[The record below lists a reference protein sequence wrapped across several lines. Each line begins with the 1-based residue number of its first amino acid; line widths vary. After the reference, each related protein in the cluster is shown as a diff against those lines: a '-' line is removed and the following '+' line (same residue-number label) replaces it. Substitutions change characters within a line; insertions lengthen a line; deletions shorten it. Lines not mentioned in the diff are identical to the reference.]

1 MGDRTPTIV
10 GIGLSEYPKTPHLD
24 ALAHHGLAIRR
35 ALEDSGVQK
44 SDIDGLLCFGSYGID
59 DAVTMAEILGI
70 TYNYLDGT
78 FAGGTV
84 FEFYVQ
90 HAAAAIE
97 HGDCDTV
104 LITYGSDLLSK
115 QGRNLG
121 TQLYTSGNR
130 QGGPLQFEMPY
141 GSPLVSGYALAAR
154 RHMHQ
159 YGTTSAQLARVAVDA
174 RANAAL
180 NPLAMYRDP
189 LTVEDVL
196 ASRMISDPL
205 HMLDCCIISDGGGAV
220 LMTTAERARD
230 LQQTPIYVR
239 GAATAQTHWNIS
251 AMPDFTVTAA
261 ARSGPDGLRE
271 GGHHGIGRRHVDAL
285 RQLHHHRAPALGGPR
300 VLQEGRGR
308 AVPRG
313 EPPDLRR
320 GPPDQH
326 RRRRAVV
333 VPSWHEGHL
342 PPHRIGP
349 SASGT
354 GRCGPS
360 ARRRDRRGVRIGRS
374 AFLHG
379 HRRPRQGEVM
389 KADTP
394 VEGRILPAPNSSTQ
408 PFWDAAGRGELIV
421 QWCEQ
426 CQEAQ
431 FHPGPLCRTCGSE
444 PGWKVTSGRGAVYTY
459 TIVHQSRT
467 PPFDK
472 LVPYIVA
479 MVELDEG
486 PRMMT
491 NIIGCPVDDI
501 EVGMRV
507 EVAFAAEVEGIALP
521 FWQPE
526 ASS

>member
-10 GIGLSEYPKTPHLD
+10 GIGLSDYPKTPHLD

-70 TYNYLDGT
+70 HYNYLDGT

-159 YGTTSAQLARVAVDA
+159 YGTTSEQLARVAVDM

-189 LTVEDVL
+189 LTVDDVL

-230 LQQTPIYVR
+230 LQQTPVYVR

-261 ARSGPDGLRE
+261 AQSGPTAFEKAGITPSDVDMLMLYDSFTITVLLLLEDLGFCQKGE
-271 GGHHGIGRRHVDAL
+271 GGPFLEANRLTYDGDLPTNTDGGGLSSCHPGMRGIFLLIESV
-285 RQLHHHRAPALGGPR
+285 RQL
-300 VLQEGRGR
+300 RGQAG
-308 AVPRG
+308 AVQVPG
-313 EPPDLRR
+313 ADI
-320 GPPDQH
+320 
-326 RRRRAVV
+326 AV
-333 VPSWHEGHL
+333 
-342 PPHRIGP
+342 
-349 SASGT
+349 A
-354 GRCGPS
+354 
-360 ARRRDRRGVRIGRS
+360 
-374 AFLHG
+374 
-379 HRRPRQGEVM
+379 
-389 KADTP
+389 
-394 VEGRILPAPNSSTQ
+394 
-408 PFWDAAGRGELIV
+408 
-421 QWCEQ
+421 
-426 CQEAQ
+426 
-431 FHPGPLCRTCGSE
+431 CGSGGQLSCMGTVVLGKE
-444 PGWKVTSGRGAVYTY
+444 KS
-459 TIVHQSRT
+459 
-467 PPFDK
+467 
-472 LVPYIVA
+472 
-479 MVELDEG
+479 
-486 PRMMT
+486 
-491 NIIGCPVDDI
+491 
-501 EVGMRV
+501 
-507 EVAFAAEVEGIALP
+507 
-521 FWQPE
+521 
-526 ASS
+526 

>member
-10 GIGLSEYPKTPHLD
+10 GIGLSDYPKTPHLD

-35 ALEDSGVQK
+35 ALDDSGVQK

-159 YGTTSAQLARVAVDA
+159 YGTTSEQLARVAVDA

-189 LTVEDVL
+189 LTVDDVL

-230 LQQTPIYVR
+230 LKQTPIYVR
-239 GAATAQTHWNIS
+239 GAATAQSHWNIS

-261 ARSGPDGLRE
+261 ARSGPLAFEKAGITASDVDMLMLYDSFTITVLLLLEDLGFCKKGE
-271 GGHHGIGRRHVDAL
+271 GGSFLDANRLTYDGDLPTNTDGGGLSSCHPGMRGIFLLIESV
-285 RQLHHHRAPALGGPR
+285 RQLRGQAGAVQVPAA
-300 VLQEGRGR
+300 EI
-308 AVPRG
+308 AV
-313 EPPDLRR
+313 
-320 GPPDQH
+320 
-326 RRRRAVV
+326 A
-333 VPSWHEGHL
+333 
-342 PPHRIGP
+342 
-349 SASGT
+349 
-354 GRCGPS
+354 
-360 ARRRDRRGVRIGRS
+360 
-374 AFLHG
+374 
-379 HRRPRQGEVM
+379 
-389 KADTP
+389 
-394 VEGRILPAPNSSTQ
+394 
-408 PFWDAAGRGELIV
+408 
-421 QWCEQ
+421 
-426 CQEAQ
+426 
-431 FHPGPLCRTCGSE
+431 CGSGGQLSCMGTVVLGKE
-444 PGWKVTSGRGAVYTY
+444 KS
-459 TIVHQSRT
+459 
-467 PPFDK
+467 
-472 LVPYIVA
+472 
-479 MVELDEG
+479 
-486 PRMMT
+486 
-491 NIIGCPVDDI
+491 
-501 EVGMRV
+501 
-507 EVAFAAEVEGIALP
+507 
-521 FWQPE
+521 
-526 ASS
+526 

>member
-10 GIGLSEYPKTPHLD
+10 GIGLSDYPKTPHLD

-35 ALEDSGVQK
+35 ALEDSGVEK

-70 TYNYLDGT
+70 HYNYLDGT

-159 YGTTSAQLARVAVDA
+159 YGTTSEQLARVAVDA

-189 LTVEDVL
+189 LTVDDVL

-230 LQQTPIYVR
+230 LQQTPVYVR

-261 ARSGPDGLRE
+261 AQSGPTAFEKAGITPGDVDMLMLYDSFTITVLLLLEDLGFCQKGE
-271 GGHHGIGRRHVDAL
+271 GGPFLEANRLTYDGDLPTNTDGGGLSSCHPGMRGIFLLIESV
-285 RQLHHHRAPALGGPR
+285 RQL
-300 VLQEGRGR
+300 RGQAG
-308 AVPRG
+308 AVQVPG
-313 EPPDLRR
+313 ADI
-320 GPPDQH
+320 
-326 RRRRAVV
+326 AV
-333 VPSWHEGHL
+333 
-342 PPHRIGP
+342 
-349 SASGT
+349 A
-354 GRCGPS
+354 
-360 ARRRDRRGVRIGRS
+360 
-374 AFLHG
+374 
-379 HRRPRQGEVM
+379 
-389 KADTP
+389 
-394 VEGRILPAPNSSTQ
+394 
-408 PFWDAAGRGELIV
+408 
-421 QWCEQ
+421 
-426 CQEAQ
+426 
-431 FHPGPLCRTCGSE
+431 CGSGGQLSCMGTVVLGKE
-444 PGWKVTSGRGAVYTY
+444 KS
-459 TIVHQSRT
+459 
-467 PPFDK
+467 
-472 LVPYIVA
+472 
-479 MVELDEG
+479 
-486 PRMMT
+486 
-491 NIIGCPVDDI
+491 
-501 EVGMRV
+501 
-507 EVAFAAEVEGIALP
+507 
-521 FWQPE
+521 
-526 ASS
+526 

>member
-154 RHMHQ
+154 RHMYQ

-261 ARSGPDGLRE
+261 ARSGPTAFEKAGITASDVDMLMLYDSFTITVLLLLEDLGFCKKGE
-271 GGHHGIGRRHVDAL
+271 GGPFLEANRLTYDGDLPTNTDGGGLSSCHPGMRGIFLLIESV
-285 RQLHHHRAPALGGPR
+285 RQL
-300 VLQEGRGR
+300 RGQAG
-308 AVPRG
+308 AVQV
-313 EPPDLRR
+313 PDAEI
-320 GPPDQH
+320 
-326 RRRRAVV
+326 AV
-333 VPSWHEGHL
+333 
-342 PPHRIGP
+342 
-349 SASGT
+349 A
-354 GRCGPS
+354 
-360 ARRRDRRGVRIGRS
+360 
-374 AFLHG
+374 
-379 HRRPRQGEVM
+379 
-389 KADTP
+389 
-394 VEGRILPAPNSSTQ
+394 
-408 PFWDAAGRGELIV
+408 
-421 QWCEQ
+421 
-426 CQEAQ
+426 
-431 FHPGPLCRTCGSE
+431 CGSGGQLSCMGTVVLGKE
-444 PGWKVTSGRGAVYTY
+444 KS
-459 TIVHQSRT
+459 
-467 PPFDK
+467 
-472 LVPYIVA
+472 
-479 MVELDEG
+479 
-486 PRMMT
+486 
-491 NIIGCPVDDI
+491 
-501 EVGMRV
+501 
-507 EVAFAAEVEGIALP
+507 
-521 FWQPE
+521 
-526 ASS
+526 